1 MPYTQ
6 ETLVCQNDM
15 GGDLLDNEDM
25 SADFDDLPHGE
36 QVQQIMDKYFV
47 NYTRA
52 MPDKVNIKGYTFNID
67 NDVEDEDNILVKADS
82 AFDEKT
88 VSDLQL
94 RNSSLTIAGNFKIQS
109 LDGAPEK
116 LKNLTLQ
123 YLKNLQSFGTFRQ
136 ASDTLEVQACPKLL
150 DFS

>member
-1 MPYTQ
+1 
-6 ETLVCQNDM
+6 
-15 GGDLLDNEDM
+15 
-25 SADFDDLPHGE
+25 
-36 QVQQIMDKYFV
+36 MDKYFASQA
-47 NYTRA
+47 RSL
-52 MPDKVNIKGYTFNID
+52 PDKVEIKGYTFKID
-67 NDVEDEDNILVKADS
+67 NDDQDEDNILVKADGV
-82 AFDEKT
+82 FDEKT

-94 RNSSLTIAGNFKIQS
+94 RNSSLTIAGNFKIRS

-123 YLKNLQSFGTFRQ
+123 YLKNLQSLGTFRQ

>member
-6 ETLVCQNDM
+6 ETLVCQNDT
-15 GGDLLDNEDM
+15 GGDLLDREDM
-25 SADFDDLPHGE
+25 SADFDDLPYGA
-36 QVQQIMDKYFV
+36 QVEQIMDKYFASR
-47 NYTRA
+47 TRSL
-52 MPDKVNIKGYTFNID
+52 PDKVEIKGYTFNID
-67 NDVEDEDNILVKADS
+67 NDDQDEDNILVKADGV
-82 AFDEKT
+82 FDEKA
-88 VSDLQL
+88 VSDIQL

-123 YLKNLQSFGTFRQ
+123 YLKNLQSLGTFRQ